1 MTNTLPIKAKV
12 MIGMVAVA
20 SLCALSFGVVRWQT
34 QAWPQLVL
42 LLAAAAL
49 SSRFKV
55 KLPGM
60 TSSMSG
66 NLPVILLGVT
76 QLGLFASL
84 LVAVTAAIA
93 QSYSGGNKTK
103 PIQFVFNAC
112 TLLNAAGL
120 AYLVYH
126 SQIFAAHATAHTMS
140 LVLAA
145 VTYFLANTAPVA
157 SIIGLTEGGNPFA
170 LWHKVFL
177 WSFPNYVIGAGLTA
191 IASAFS
197 TISGLATLAALMAVL
212 FAVYQSLQVVRGS
225 SRPDPAPGD
234 RHDGWPIT
242 GKDFFVLSRAACR
255 LRASL
260 FVNDLRIKGEKFLDS
275 VYRTRFSTGPGA
287 GFFFGRCPEK
297 AYDAELRA
305 D

>member
-1 MTNTLPIKAKV
+1 MKAKV

-20 SLCALSFGVVRWQT
+20 SLCALSFGVVRWQS

-49 SSRFKV
+49 SSRLKV

-66 NLPVILLGVT
+66 HLPVILLGVT

-84 LVAVTAAIA
+84 LVAITAAIA

-103 PIQFVFNAC
+103 PVQFVFNAC

-120 AYLVYH
+120 AYLVFH
-126 SQIFAAHATAHTMS
+126 SQIFAAHASAHTMS

-170 LWHKVFL
+170 LWHKVFM

-191 IASAFS
+191 IASVFS
-197 TISGLATLAALMAVL
+197 TVSGLATLAVLMVVL
-212 FAVYQSLQVVRGS
+212 FAIYQSYKMYAG
-225 SRPDPAPGD
+225 
-234 RHDGWPIT
+234 
-242 GKDFFVLSRAACR
+242 RA
-255 LRASL
+255 
-260 FVNDLRIKGEKFLDS
+260 EQ
-275 VYRTRFSTGPGA
+275 PQ
-287 GFFFGRCPEK
+287 PK
-297 AYDAELRA
+297 AMAAAAR
-305 D
+305 

>member
-20 SLCALSFGVVRWQT
+20 SLCALSIGAVRWQS
-34 QAWPQLVL
+34 QAWPQLL
-42 LLAAAAL
+42 LLSVAAAL

-60 TSSMSG
+60 SSSMSG
-66 NLPVILLGVT
+66 NLPVILLAVT
-76 QLGLFASL
+76 QLGLFGSL
-84 LVAVTAAIA
+84 LVAVTAAVA

-103 PIQFVFNAC
+103 AVQFVFNAC

-126 SQIFAAHATAHTMS
+126 SQLFAAHASAHTMS

-145 VTYFLANTAPVA
+145 ATYFLANTAPVA

-191 IASAFS
+191 IVSAF
-197 TISGLATLAALMAVL
+197 TTVSGLTAMATLLAVL
-212 FAVYQSLQVVRGS
+212 FAVYQSYKMFV
-225 SRPDPAPGD
+225 SRDEQPAPQAMAM
-234 RHDGWPIT
+234 
-242 GKDFFVLSRAACR
+242 AA
-255 LRASL
+255 
-260 FVNDLRIKGEKFLDS
+260 
-275 VYRTRFSTGPGA
+275 
-287 GFFFGRCPEK
+287 GR
-297 AYDAELRA
+297 
-305 D
+305 

>member
-1 MTNTLPIKAKV
+1 MTNTLPIKAQV

-20 SLCALSFGVVRWQT
+20 SLCALSFGVVRWQS

-42 LLAAAAL
+42 LSAAAAL

-55 KLPGM
+55 KLPGL

-84 LVAVTAAIA
+84 LVGAVAAIA
-93 QSYSGGNKTK
+93 QSYSSGKNKLK

-112 TLLNAAGL
+112 TLLNATGL
-120 AYLVYH
+120 AYLAYH
-126 SQIFAAHATAHTMS
+126 SQLFAAHATAHTMS

-170 LWHKVFL
+170 LWHKAFL

-191 IASAFS
+191 IASAF
-197 TISGLATLAALMAVL
+197 TTVSGLATMAALIATL
-212 FAVYQSLQVVRGS
+212 FAVYQSYKTYV
-225 SRPDPAPGD
+225 SRNQQMQPQTMAM
-234 RHDGWPIT
+234 
-242 GKDFFVLSRAACR
+242 AA
-255 LRASL
+255 
-260 FVNDLRIKGEKFLDS
+260 
-275 VYRTRFSTGPGA
+275 
-287 GFFFGRCPEK
+287 GR
-297 AYDAELRA
+297 
-305 D
+305 

>member
-20 SLCALSFGVVRWQT
+20 SLCALSFSVVRWQSQT
-34 QAWPQLVL
+34 WPQLAL

-55 KLPGM
+55 KLPGL

-66 NLPVILLGVT
+66 NLPIILLGVT

-93 QSYSGGNKTK
+93 QSYTSGGNKTK
-103 PIQFVFNAC
+103 PIQFMFNAC
-112 TLLNAAGL
+112 TLLNATGL

-126 SQIFAAHATAHTMS
+126 GQLFAARATAHTLS

-145 VTYFLANTAPVA
+145 TTYFLANTAPVA

-191 IASAFS
+191 LVS
-197 TISGLATLAALMAVL
+197 TFNTIGGLATMAALMAVL
-212 FAVYQSLQVVRGS
+212 FAVYQSYKMYVGRAE
-225 SRPDPAPGD
+225 PAQLGAM
-234 RHDGWPIT
+234 T
-242 GKDFFVLSRAACR
+242 MAA
-255 LRASL
+255 
-260 FVNDLRIKGEKFLDS
+260 
-275 VYRTRFSTGPGA
+275 
-287 GFFFGRCPEK
+287 GR
-297 AYDAELRA
+297 
-305 D
+305 

>member
-20 SLCALSFGVVRWQT
+20 SLCALSVGVVKWQT
-34 QAWPQLVL
+34 QAWPQLML

-84 LVAVTAAIA
+84 LVAVTAAVA
-93 QSYSGGNKTK
+93 QSYTSGGNKTK

-112 TLLNAAGL
+112 TLLNATGL
-120 AYLVYH
+120 AYMVFH
-126 SQIFAAHATAHTMS
+126 SQFLGLHAAAHTMS

-145 VTYFLANTAPVA
+145 TTYFLANTAPVA

-170 LWHKVFL
+170 LWHKVFM

-191 IASAFS
+191 MASAF
-197 TISGLATLAALMAVL
+197 TATLTSVGGLVTVATLVAVL
-212 FAVYQSLQVVRGS
+212 FAVYQSYKMYVVRTEQA
-225 SRPDPAPGD
+225 RPQAMAM
-234 RHDGWPIT
+234 
-242 GKDFFVLSRAACR
+242 AA
-255 LRASL
+255 
-260 FVNDLRIKGEKFLDS
+260 
-275 VYRTRFSTGPGA
+275 
-287 GFFFGRCPEK
+287 GR
-297 AYDAELRA
+297 
-305 D
+305 

>member
-20 SLCALSFGVVRWQT
+20 SLCALSFGVLRWQS

-42 LLAAAAL
+42 LSAAAAI

-76 QLGLFASL
+76 QLGMFGSL
-84 LVAVTAAIA
+84 LVATTAAIA
-93 QSYSGGNKTK
+93 QSYTSGGNKTK
-103 PIQFVFNAC
+103 PVQFVFNAC

-126 SQIFAAHATAHTMS
+126 SQMFTSLASAHTMS
-140 LVLAA
+140 LLLASA
-145 VTYFLANTAPVA
+145 TYFLANTAPIA
-157 SIIGLTEGGNPFA
+157 SIIGLTEGGNPFS

-191 IASAFS
+191 VVS
-197 TISGLATLAALMAVL
+197 TFTTVSGLATVASLIAVL
-212 FAVYQSLQVVRGS
+212 FAVYQSYKVYVDRNGQAQPQVM
-225 SRPDPAPGD
+225 AM
-234 RHDGWPIT
+234 
-242 GKDFFVLSRAACR
+242 AA
-255 LRASL
+255 
-260 FVNDLRIKGEKFLDS
+260 
-275 VYRTRFSTGPGA
+275 
-287 GFFFGRCPEK
+287 GR
-297 AYDAELRA
+297 
-305 D
+305 

>member
-76 QLGLFASL
+76 QLGLIASL

-112 TLLNAAGL
+112 TLLNATGL
-120 AYLVYH
+120 AYLAYH
-126 SQIFAAHATAHTMS
+126 SQIFFTHATAQTMS
-140 LVLAA
+140 LLLAA
-145 VTYFLANTAPVA
+145 VTYFFANTAPVA
-157 SIIGLTEGGNPFA
+157 SIIGLTEGGSPFA
-170 LWHKVFL
+170 IWHKVFL
-177 WSFPNYVIGAGLTA
+177 WSLPNYVIGAGLTA
-191 IASAFS
+191 IASAFC
-197 TISGLATLAALMAVL
+197 TISGLATMASLLAVL
-212 FAVYQSLQVVRGS
+212 YAVYKSYKMYVGRTDQTQ
-225 SRPDPAPGD
+225 PKAMAMA
-234 RHDGWPIT
+234 T
-242 GKDFFVLSRAACR
+242 GR
-255 LRASL
+255 
-260 FVNDLRIKGEKFLDS
+260 
-275 VYRTRFSTGPGA
+275 
-287 GFFFGRCPEK
+287 
-297 AYDAELRA
+297 
-305 D
+305 

>member
-1 MTNTLPIKAKV
+1 MTNTLPMKAKV

-42 LLAAAAL
+42 LSAAAAV

-66 NLPVILLGVT
+66 NLPVILLAVT

-84 LVAVTAAIA
+84 LVAITAAIA

-120 AYLVYH
+120 AYLAYH
-126 SQIFAAHATAHTMS
+126 SQILRDHSTAPTVS

-157 SIIGLTEGGNPFA
+157 SIIGLTEGGNAFA
-170 LWHKVFL
+170 LWRKVFL

-197 TISGLATLAALMAVL
+197 TVSGLATLAALMAVL
-212 FAVYQSLQVVRGS
+212 FAVYHSYKMYVGRAEQTQPQVMAV
-225 SRPDPAPGD
+225 
-234 RHDGWPIT
+234 
-242 GKDFFVLSRAACR
+242 AA
-255 LRASL
+255 
-260 FVNDLRIKGEKFLDS
+260 
-275 VYRTRFSTGPGA
+275 
-287 GFFFGRCPEK
+287 GR
-297 AYDAELRA
+297 
-305 D
+305 

>member
-1 MTNTLPIKAKV
+1 MTNTLPITAKV

-20 SLCALSFGVVRWQT
+20 SLCALSIGIFRWQT

-66 NLPVILLGVT
+66 NLPVILLSVT

-93 QSYSGGNKTK
+93 QSYSFVGNKTK

-112 TLLNAAGL
+112 TLLNASGI
-120 AYLVYH
+120 AYVAYH
-126 SQIFAAHATAHTMS
+126 SRVAGASNAMHTLS

-145 VTYFLANTAPVA
+145 GAYFLANTAPVA
-157 SIIGLTEGGNPFA
+157 GIIGLTEGGNPFA

-177 WSFPNYVIGAGLTA
+177 WSFPNYVVGVGLTA
-191 IASAFS
+191 IASTFS
-197 TISGLATLAALMAVL
+197 AATRPATVAVLMFVL
-212 FAVYQSLQVVRGS
+212 FAVHQSYKLYVGRAEQTQPRAMAAATVR
-225 SRPDPAPGD
+225 
-234 RHDGWPIT
+234 
-242 GKDFFVLSRAACR
+242 
-255 LRASL
+255 
-260 FVNDLRIKGEKFLDS
+260 
-275 VYRTRFSTGPGA
+275 
-287 GFFFGRCPEK
+287 
-297 AYDAELRA
+297 
-305 D
+305 

>member
-1 MTNTLPIKAKV
+1 MTLPIRAKV
-12 MIGMVAVA
+12 GTGVMAVA
-20 SLCALSFGVVRWQT
+20 SLCALSFGAVRWQP
-34 QAWPQLVL
+34 QAWPQLLL

-93 QSYSGGNKTK
+93 QSYSSGGNKTK
-103 PIQFVFNAC
+103 AIQFVFNAC
-112 TLLNAAGL
+112 TLLNASGL

-126 SQIFAAHATAHTMS
+126 SQVFGAHATAHTMS

-145 VTYFLANTAPVA
+145 ATYFMANTAPVA
-157 SIIGLTEGGNPFA
+157 SIIGLTENANPFA

-191 IASAFS
+191 IASAFTTGS
-197 TISGLATLAALMAVL
+197 RLATLAALTAVL
-212 FAVYQSLQVVRGS
+212 FTVYQSYKMYVG
-225 SRPDPAPGD
+225 
-234 RHDGWPIT
+234 
-242 GKDFFVLSRAACR
+242 RAAETPSQ
-255 LRASL
+255 A
-260 FVNDLRIKGEKFLDS
+260 IAM
-275 VYRTRFSTGPGA
+275 TA
-287 GFFFGRCPEK
+287 GR
-297 AYDAELRA
+297 
-305 D
+305 

>member
-1 MTNTLPIKAKV
+1 MTNTLSIQAKV

-20 SLCALSFGVVRWQT
+20 SLCALSFGVVRWQA

-66 NLPVILLGVT
+66 NLPVILLAVT

-84 LVAVTAAIA
+84 LVAATAAVA

-103 PIQFVFNAC
+103 PVQFVFNAC

-126 SQIFAAHATAHTMS
+126 SQMFAGGANATAHTLH

-145 VTYFLANTAPVA
+145 AAYFLANTAPVA
-157 SIIGLTEGGNPFA
+157 GIIGLTEGGKPFA

-197 TISGLATLAALMAVL
+197 TVSGLTTVAALMAVL
-212 FAVYQSLQVVRGS
+212 FAVYQSYKMYV
-225 SRPDPAPGD
+225 D
-234 RHDGWPIT
+234 RAEQSQP
-242 GKDFFVLSRAACR
+242 KVMAVAA
-255 LRASL
+255 
-260 FVNDLRIKGEKFLDS
+260 
-275 VYRTRFSTGPGA
+275 
-287 GFFFGRCPEK
+287 GR
-297 AYDAELRA
+297 
-305 D
+305 

>member
-34 QAWPQLVL
+34 QAWPQLL
-42 LLAAAAL
+42 LLMAAAAL
-49 SSRFKV
+49 SSRLKV

-84 LVAVTAAIA
+84 LVAITAAIA
-93 QSYSGGNKTK
+93 QSYTSGGNKTK

-112 TLLNAAGL
+112 TLLNASGL
-120 AYLVYH
+120 AYLAYH
-126 SQIFAAHATAHTMS
+126 SQIGARATAHTMS

-145 VTYFLANTAPVA
+145 ATYFLANTAPVA

-212 FAVYQSLQVVRGS
+212 FAVYQSYKMYVG
-225 SRPDPAPGD
+225 
-234 RHDGWPIT
+234 
-242 GKDFFVLSRAACR
+242 RAEQTQPKVMAM
-255 LRASL
+255 
-260 FVNDLRIKGEKFLDS
+260 
-275 VYRTRFSTGPGA
+275 STG
-287 GFFFGRCPEK
+287 R
-297 AYDAELRA
+297 
-305 D
+305 

>member
-1 MTNTLPIKAKV
+1 MTNKLPIKAKV

-20 SLCALSFGVVRWQT
+20 SLCAVSIGAVRWQS
-34 QAWPQLVL
+34 QAWPQLL
-42 LLAAAAL
+42 LLSVAAAL

-60 TSSMSG
+60 SSSMSG
-66 NLPVILLGVT
+66 NLPVILLAVT

-84 LVAVTAAIA
+84 LVAVTAAVA

-103 PIQFVFNAC
+103 AIQFVFNAC

-126 SQIFAAHATAHTMS
+126 SQFFAARSSAHTMS

-145 VTYFLANTAPVA
+145 ATYFLANTAPVA

-191 IASAFS
+191 IVSAF
-197 TISGLATLAALMAVL
+197 TTVSGLTAMATLLAVL
-212 FAVYQSLQVVRGS
+212 FAVYQSYKMFV
-225 SRPDPAPGD
+225 SRDEQPAP
-234 RHDGWPIT
+234 PAMAM
-242 GKDFFVLSRAACR
+242 AA
-255 LRASL
+255 
-260 FVNDLRIKGEKFLDS
+260 
-275 VYRTRFSTGPGA
+275 
-287 GFFFGRCPEK
+287 GR
-297 AYDAELRA
+297 
-305 D
+305 

>member
-34 QAWPQLVL
+34 QAWPQLL
-42 LLAAAAL
+42 LLMAAAAL
-49 SSRFKV
+49 SSRLKV

-76 QLGLFASL
+76 QLGLFSSL

-93 QSYSGGNKTK
+93 QSYTSGGNKTK

-112 TLLNAAGL
+112 TLLNASGL
-120 AYLVYH
+120 AYLAYH
-126 SQIFAAHATAHTMS
+126 SQIGARATAHTMS

-145 VTYFLANTAPVA
+145 ATYFLANTAPVA

-212 FAVYQSLQVVRGS
+212 FAVYQSYKMYVG
-225 SRPDPAPGD
+225 
-234 RHDGWPIT
+234 
-242 GKDFFVLSRAACR
+242 RAEQTQP
-255 LRASL
+255 RAMAM
-260 FVNDLRIKGEKFLDS
+260 
-275 VYRTRFSTGPGA
+275 STG
-287 GFFFGRCPEK
+287 R
-297 AYDAELRA
+297 
-305 D
+305 

>member
-1 MTNTLPIKAKV
+1 
-12 MIGMVAVA
+12 MIGIVAVA

-34 QAWPQLVL
+34 QAWPQLL
-42 LLAAAAL
+42 LLMAAAAL
-49 SSRFKV
+49 SSRLKV

-76 QLGLFASL
+76 QLGLFSSL

-93 QSYSGGNKTK
+93 QSYTSGENKTK

-112 TLLNAAGL
+112 TLLNASGL
-120 AYLVYH
+120 AYLAYH
-126 SQIFAAHATAHTMS
+126 SQLVRAGAVAHTIS

-145 VTYFLANTAPVA
+145 ATYFVANTAPVA

-197 TISGLATLAALMAVL
+197 TISGLATLAALLAVL
-212 FAVYQSLQVVRGS
+212 FAVYQSYKMYVRRAEQTQPRAMAMAA
-225 SRPDPAPGD
+225 SR
-234 RHDGWPIT
+234 
-242 GKDFFVLSRAACR
+242 
-255 LRASL
+255 
-260 FVNDLRIKGEKFLDS
+260 
-275 VYRTRFSTGPGA
+275 
-287 GFFFGRCPEK
+287 
-297 AYDAELRA
+297 
-305 D
+305 

>member
-12 MIGMVAVA
+12 MIGMGAFA
-20 SLCALSFGVVRWQT
+20 SLCALSFSVVRWQT

-93 QSYSGGNKTK
+93 QSYTSGKNKTK
-103 PIQFVFNAC
+103 PIHFVFNAC
-112 TLLNAAGL
+112 ALLNASGL
-120 AYLVYH
+120 AYLAYH
-126 SQIFAAHATAHTMS
+126 SQILGAHAAAHTMS
-140 LVLAA
+140 LLLAA
-145 VTYFLANTAPVA
+145 ATYFLANTAPVA

-197 TISGLATLAALMAVL
+197 TISGLATMALLLAVL
-212 FAVYQSLQVVRGS
+212 FAVYQSYKMYVG
-225 SRPDPAPGD
+225 
-234 RHDGWPIT
+234 
-242 GKDFFVLSRAACR
+242 
-255 LRASL
+255 
-260 FVNDLRIKGEKFLDS
+260 
-275 VYRTRFSTGPGA
+275 RT
-287 GFFFGRCPEK
+287 
-297 AYDAELRA
+297 D
-305 D
+305 

>member
-20 SLCALSFGVVRWQT
+20 SLCALSFGAVRWQT

-84 LVAVTAAIA
+84 LVAATAAIA
-93 QSYSGGNKTK
+93 QSYASGGNKTK

-112 TLLNAAGL
+112 TLMNASGL
-120 AYLVYH
+120 AYLAYH
-126 SQIFAAHATAHTMS
+126 SQILRAHAAAHTIS
-140 LVLAA
+140 VVVAA
-145 VTYFLANTAPVA
+145 AAYFLANTAPVA
-157 SIIGLTEGGNPFA
+157 SIIGLTEGGSPFA

-191 IASAFS
+191 IASTFS
-197 TISGLATLAALMAVL
+197 TISGLATMALLLAVL
-212 FAVYQSLQVVRGS
+212 FAVYQSYKMYVG
-225 SRPDPAPGD
+225 
-234 RHDGWPIT
+234 
-242 GKDFFVLSRAACR
+242 
-255 LRASL
+255 
-260 FVNDLRIKGEKFLDS
+260 
-275 VYRTRFSTGPGA
+275 
-287 GFFFGRCPEK
+287 
-297 AYDAELRA
+297 RA
-305 D
+305 DQTQLKTMAMANGR